1 MIEALH
7 KIGKLLPEK
16 DFLEEFIDNIGDS
29 NKLSR

>member
-1 MIEALH
+1 MPFTKL
-7 KIGKLLPEK
+7 GNLLPEK